1 MAAAPTF
8 KEEDMI
14 SQEDYDEFGP
24 SIVHQKCV
32 Q

>member
-8 KEEDMI
+8 KEEHMI

-24 SIVHQKCV
+24 SIVHRKCV